1 MIVECLVVGP
11 FQENTFIIGCEET
24 KEAVVVDPGDEP
36 EKIIERLDANK
47 LNLTRIINTHA
58 HIDHIGAVQA
68 LREKKGAK
76 FFVHE
81 NEIPFVEAY
90 DQQCKFFGVKFGATP
105 EVDGTI
111 KEGEKIK
118 LGKYE
123 AEVIFTPGHSPGGLC
138 FNFGKEI
145 FVGDT
150 LFFGSIGR
158 TDLPGGDHQT
168 LISNIKKKLLTLPE
182 DVVAYCGHGPDTTI
196 GREKKGNPFL
206 I

>member
-1 MIVECLVVGP
+1 MILECLVVGP

-24 KEAVVVDPGDEP
+24 KEGVVVDPGDEP
-36 EKIIERLDANK
+36 EKIIALIDSLK
-47 LNLTRIINTHA
+47 LNVTRIINTHA

-68 LREKKGAK
+68 LRERKGAK
-76 FFVHE
+76 FYVHE
-81 NEIPFVEAY
+81 NEVPFVEAY
-90 DQQCKFFGVKFGATP
+90 DQQCQFFGVKFGATP

-118 LGKYE
+118 IGKLE
-123 AEVIFTPGHSPGGLC
+123 AEVIFTPGHSPGGIC
-138 FNFGKEI
+138 FNFGKQI

-158 TDLPGGDHQT
+158 TDLPGGDHEA
-168 LISNIKKKLLTLPE
+168 LIKNIKNKLLVLPE
-182 DVVAYCGHGPDTTI
+182 DTIVYCGHGPDTTI